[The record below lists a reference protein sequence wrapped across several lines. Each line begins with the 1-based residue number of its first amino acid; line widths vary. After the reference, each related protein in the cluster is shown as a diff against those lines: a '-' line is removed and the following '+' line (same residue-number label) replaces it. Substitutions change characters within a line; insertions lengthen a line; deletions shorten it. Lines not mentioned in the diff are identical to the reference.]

1 MPSPGNNETP
11 FFIAQR
17 YTWKDVISGQLPE
30 YAWYHLVSFWFDPR
44 QRLDLAYLKLCG
56 RLLKSRLKLS
66 SSNFQYSALSGRE
79 IRILHLLPGSAEDD
93 VSISFSI
100 TSIDNASR
108 NYEALSYTWGRQSCR
123 SSQRV
128 YVNGDV
134 ILVSCNLW
142 EALKGLR
149 AENEARDLWID
160 GLCIN
165 QDDMSERS
173 SQVTM
178 MGDIYRNA
186 AGVVV
191 WLGSATKTTARTFEL
206 MERIVAVTQSHE
218 LCSLDTYIMSQKEF
232 LQACG
237 LPTIQDQAWIHLDR
251 LFWNPWYYR
260 MWIIQ
265 EVVLAHR
272 IVVQCGINC
281 ISWENFNRVS
291 TFIKSKFKPPSSVN
305 IFNSP
310 DDTYIKISS
319 NPLLNL
325 NQIIEM
331 FRQENQSMSLDRLL
345 ALSMNSVATWPV
357 DKIYGILG
365 LASGSVAS
373 TIVPRYDISPEHL
386 FRSLTEQLIKTSLDI
401 LSICPQV
408 DENFWLA
415 ILGARL
421 VPAYPKV
428 NVVDSGQTLVV
439 SGLVIDTII
448 SVGYIHLPKRRD
460 TTKQRVIKMKGLS
473 VGIRMNSFFMNLL
486 LNWENLASGIVEHPT
501 REPVASVFA
510 RTLIANL
517 DVLGGEN
524 ISCQDVYACFRDALL
539 GHVVDHWP
547 RAVQE
552 AQTRYLQAFDT
563 IAHGRCLIITSCG
576 YMGLGPLSSSVGG
589 KVVVFCGGKTPYVVH
604 PLTKGSGERFR
615 FEGEAYVYGLMDGEA
630 FQHNPQLRDFT
641 IV

>member
-1 MPSPGNNETP
+1 MQNQS
-11 FFIAQR
+11 
-17 YTWKDVISGQLPE
+17 
-30 YAWYHLVSFWFDPR
+30 
-44 QRLDLAYLKLCG
+44 LAVK
-56 RLLKSRLKLS
+56 
-66 SSNFQYSALSGRE
+66 YSALSGRE

-93 VSISFSI
+93 VSISFSV

-108 NYEALSYTWGRQSCR
+108 SYEALSYTWGRQSCR

-128 YVNGDV
+128 DVNGDV

-149 AENEARDLWID
+149 AETEARDLWID

-165 QDDMSERS
+165 QGDMSERS

-178 MGDIYRNA
+178 MGNIYRNA

-191 WLGSATKTTARTFEL
+191 WLGSATKTTARTFDL

-218 LCSLDTYIMSQKEF
+218 LCSLDTYIMSQKDF

-237 LPTIQDQAWIHLDR
+237 LPAIQDQAWIHLDR

-265 EVVLAHR
+265 EVVLAR
-272 IVVQCGINC
+272 QIVVQCGRSC

-305 IFNSP
+305 IFNSS
-310 DDTYIKISS
+310 DDTYIKMSS
-319 NPLLNL
+319 NPVLNL

-365 LASGSVAS
+365 LASGPVAG
-373 TIVPRYDISPEHL
+373 TIVPKYDLSPERL
-386 FRSLTEQLIKTSLDI
+386 FQSLTEQLIKISLDI
-401 LSICPQV
+401 LSQ
-408 DENFWLA
+408 A
-415 ILGARL
+415 S
-421 VPAYPKV
+421 VPRWMKTRNLPSWVPDWSQPVGIEPLLSPLRRVSAMSCGGTKPRV
-428 NVVDSGQTLVV
+428 NVVDNGQTLVV
-439 SGLVIDTII
+439 SGLVVDTIV

-473 VGIRMNSFFMNLL
+473 VGIRMDSFFMNLL
-486 LNWENLASGIVEHPT
+486 LNWENLASSIITHPT
-501 REPVASVFA
+501 REAVGSVFA

-517 DVLGGEN
+517 DILDGEN
-524 ISCQDVYACFRDALL
+524 ISYQDAYACFRDALL
-539 GHVVDHWP
+539 GHTVDHWP
-547 RAVQE
+547 KAVQE

-563 IAHGRCLIITSCG
+563 IAHGRCLVITSRG
-576 YMGLGPLSSSVGG
+576 YMGLGPLSSSVGD

-604 PLTKGSGERFR
+604 PLAKGSGERFR

-630 FQHNPQLRDFT
+630 FQHDPPLRDFT